1 MTDHFFGNS
10 LWYLVKQSDIVTKIV
25 LLILLVMSIFC
36 WAIFFYKLI
45 MFRVKRRQLED
56 AIAALKRV
64 TTLEGLITTA
74 NKFTHTL
81 PGYLISKSL
90 VAFKHTMNKS
100 EGELTALLT
109 ESSYERLQDS
119 IDQTVMELVSTEEAY
134 IPMLSVSAGAS
145 PLLGLFGTVWGL
157 VHAFVRIGELQTAD
171 IATVAPG
178 IAEALITTL
187 AGLMVAIPAY
197 VMYHYVTNK
206 VRWTERQLFICAD
219 QISMIMRGLCTK
231 EV

>member
-1 MTDHFFGNS
+1 MTDQFFGNS
-10 LWYLVKQSDIVTKIV
+10 LWYLVKQSDVVTKIV
-25 LLILLVMSIFC
+25 LLILLCMSIFC
-36 WAIFFYKLI
+36 WAIFLYKAI
-45 MFRVKRRQLED
+45 MFRIKHRQLED
-56 AIAALKRV
+56 VITCLKRV

-74 NKFTHTL
+74 SHFSNTL

-100 EGELTALLT
+100 DSAVAVFLS

-119 IDQTVMELVSTEEAY
+119 IDQTVVELVALEESYA
-134 IPMLSVSAGAS
+134 PMLSVSAAVS

-171 IATVAPG
+171 IATLAPG

-187 AGLMVAIPAY
+187 AGLMVAIPALA
-197 VMYHYVTNK
+197 MYHYVATK
-206 VRWTERQLFICAD
+206 IRRTERQLFVCAD
-219 QISMIMRGLCTK
+219 QISMIMRSLCTK
-231 EV
+231 EI